1 MRLIA
6 YATNLQRVETASS
19 LCGDP
24 FPTGI
29 AVSRS
34 ERSRPWKTVRSIVAD
49 NQSVLG
55 TLVRRADKLGRC
67 EESLKGYLDL
77 PAAESLRI
85 AAFEGGTLVVI
96 VDSAARGARL
106 RFLAPRI
113 VAHAA
118 RLLGRTDLERLEI
131 RVRPAR

>member
-1 MRLIA
+1 MR
-6 YATNLQRVETASS
+6 
-19 LCGDP
+19 DP
-24 FPTGI
+24 FRTVN

-34 ERSRPWKTVRSIVAD
+34 NRSRPWKTIRSVVAND
-49 NQSVLG
+49 KSVLG
-55 TLVRRADKLGRC
+55 ALARRADELRRC

-77 PAAESLRI
+77 PGAESLRVASI
-85 AAFEGGTLVVI
+85 EGGALVVI

-118 RLLGRTDLERLEI
+118 RSLGRADLDRLEI